1 VPLATPR
8 APVKSSSGAHILRD
22 PRVSAP
28 GREVFDTPVS
38 HAFTIGSDEF
48 AGAPQSVA
56 DDIVAQC
63 LDCGAGHFLAIFDRS
78 APGQLAEAWELF
90 GTGVIPTLRQALVD

>member
-1 VPLATPR
+1 M
-8 APVKSSSGAHILRD
+8 HD

-48 AGAPQSVA
+48 VAGAPESVA
-56 DDIVAQC
+56 DDIVGQC
-63 LDCGAGHFLAIFDRS
+63 RQCGAGHFLAIFDRS
-78 APGQLAEAWELF
+78 APLEQVGEAWEMF
-90 GTGVIPTLRQALVD
+90 GARVNPALRHASVD